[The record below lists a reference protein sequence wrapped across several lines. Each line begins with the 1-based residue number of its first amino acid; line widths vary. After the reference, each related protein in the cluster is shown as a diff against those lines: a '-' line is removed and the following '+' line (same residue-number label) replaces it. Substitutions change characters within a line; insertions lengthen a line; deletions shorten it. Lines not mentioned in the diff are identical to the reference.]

1 MAVCLFPRFVGS
13 FLALLCLIGFVRIEQ
28 CDAQTYG
35 IELHNSTMPASG
47 ALAGTSFSRPQ
58 DLQSAI
64 YGNPATTTQ
73 YHGTVVGFGGAFIE
87 ATINVNQ
94 ATPLPLLGVTPYSAK
109 SDTPPSLLGNI
120 GVVHNTELM
129 GNPVTL
135 GMGFFGNAGA
145 GVDFRPE
152 PGSNGTHASYLSLDL
167 VNSVAVNLT
176 ERLSVGTSLTAAT
189 SILDGPFVDT
199 SSSQSDY
206 ALRYTLGANYEL
218 GNGISIGG
226 FWQSKKDHKFDNVV
240 RFAGGPYQDVQL
252 DHPTNYGFGVANRCL
267 MNGRLLLAVD
277 VLYKEWS
284 ETDFFR
290 ALYDDQWVLQMGG
303 QYALTNRTKFRMGYA
318 FNEDATLDQ
327 VPGTIGGV
335 VPIGGIPA
343 VQYIQGQ
350 FAAIN
355 QHRLTGGFGVQE
367 IVPGVD
373 FDMSVGGMFDASK
386 SFGAT
391 TASVESYWVSF
402 GFTWR
407 RGACAP
413 CGCDCESIAANNMS
427 GIAFEPTDATY
438 DGEYQQ

>member
-1 MAVCLFPRFVGS
+1 MFSARLSNLFTAS
-13 FLALLCLIGFVRIEQ
+13 IFLMVICNSLFSLRCN
-28 CDAQTYG
+28 AQTYG
-35 IELHNSTMPASG
+35 IELHNAVMPASG
-47 ALAGTSFSRPQ
+47 GMAGTSFSRPQ
-58 DLQSAI
+58 DVQSAI

-73 YHGTVVGFGGAFIE
+73 YAGTVFGFGGAFIE
-87 ATINVNQ
+87 ATINTNQ
-94 ATPLPLLGVTPYSAK
+94 ATQLPLLGVNPYSAK
-109 SDTPPSLLGNI
+109 SDTPPSLLPNI
-120 GVVHNTELM
+120 SIVNNTVIM

-135 GMGFFGNAGA
+135 GMGFFGNAGL
-145 GVDFRPE
+145 GVDFRPVQQ
-152 PGSNGTHASYLSLDL
+152 SAGTHASYLSLDL
-167 VNSVAVNLT
+167 VNSAAVKLS
-176 ERLSVGTSLTAAT
+176 ERLSVGASLTAAT

-218 GNGISIGG
+218 GNGISVGG

-240 RFAGGPYQDVQL
+240 RFGTGPYQDVQL
-252 DHPTNYGFGVANRCL
+252 DHPTNFGFGVANRCL
-267 MNGRLLLAVD
+267 MNGRLLLAAD
-277 VLYKEWS
+277 VIYKDWS
-284 ETDFFR
+284 DTDFFG
-290 ALYDDQWVLQMGG
+290 AIFDDQWVLQFGG

-318 FNEDATLDQ
+318 FNEDATRDQ

-413 CGCDCESIAANNMS
+413 RGCDCTTIAANNS
-427 GIAFEPTDATY
+427 YSSAQSPEPAY
-438 DGEYQQ
+438 YQGQQQ